1 MPWIVA
7 GNTVVNESTSN
18 CRPYFGCEPHRPTSR
33 RLSPGCTPSSAP
45 TTVSRSVPE
54 RSVATR
60 AIVYPV
66 SSLA

>member
-1 MPWIVA
+1 MPCTVA

-18 CRPYFGCEPHRPTSR
+18 CRPYRGCELQRPTSR

-45 TTVSRSVPE
+45 TTVTSSAPE

-66 SSLA
+66 SSLT

>member
-1 MPWIVA
+1 MPWMVA
-7 GNTVVNESTSN
+7 GNTVVYESTSN
-18 CRPYFGCEPHRPTSR
+18 CRPYLGCEPHRPANR

-45 TTVSRSVPE
+45 TTVTRSAPE

-66 SSLA
+66 SSFA